1 MINSSLVIRVSER
14 KDIKIIEVNATDMA
28 NDLGNSR
35 VANMILL
42 GAFLEHTKIV
52 SVESILE
59 SFKKVLSADK
69 HHLLDINKQALIKG
83 ASLVQFQLT

>member
-1 MINSSLVIRVSER
+1 
-14 KDIKIIEVNATDMA
+14 MA

-52 SVESILE
+52 STESIIE
-59 SFKKVLSADK
+59 SLKKVLGPNK
-69 HHLLDINKQALIKG
+69 HHLIDINKQALAKG
-83 ASLVQFQLT
+83 ASLVGAGI